1 MKTSVGQGGRIV
13 IPAPYRKA
21 LGLRTGVEVIV
32 RLEMGELRIYTPAQA
47 LQHAQGLVRRYVPQ
61 ERSLAR
67 ELIAE
72 RRQEAHSE

>member
-1 MKTSVGQGGRIV
+1 MKTSIGQGGRIV

-21 LGLRTGVEVIV
+21 LGLKTGVEVIV
-32 RLEMGELRIYTPAQA
+32 RLEMGELRIYTPAQV

>member
-21 LGLRTGVEVIV
+21 LGLKAGAEVIV
-32 RLEMGELRIYTPAQA
+32 RLERGELRIYMPAQA

-72 RRQEAHSE
+72 RRQEAYSE